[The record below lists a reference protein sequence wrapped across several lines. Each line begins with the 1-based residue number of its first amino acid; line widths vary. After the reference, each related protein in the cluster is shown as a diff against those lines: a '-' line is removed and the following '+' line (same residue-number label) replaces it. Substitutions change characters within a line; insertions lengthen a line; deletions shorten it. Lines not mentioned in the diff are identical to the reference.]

1 MKSIFLS
8 IVKFGLSFLIGLIL
22 IESYIQLAEIDSTS
36 ISKNDSLLGSSI
48 KPNKKLIAFNE
59 GFYLGGSNKYGYWG
73 PSYDIKKPDDC
84 FRIALIGDSYVEG
97 HQVFERNHFRSL
109 LEQGLSKRFDKKVEV
124 LNFGMSG
131 FNLNDGFCMY
141 YDLVKKFNP
150 DLTLI
155 FVSNEDFS
163 NTNSSDRRPKCVI
176 DGDSLYI
183 DYSFRDLPEYL
194 HREKTAWYR
203 GKSVVLGYVFSA
215 ITLIKEKRLLNKLFP
230 KWVDIEESNYESLSK
245 NVIIAA
251 RERKIVEH
259 FLESD
264 QIVFVGSSK
273 LDDKI
278 LEIFNDSSQ
287 KLITIQNIDDKK
299 YHYWEVTGI
308 EGHWNRQGHELV
320 ASSLLNR
327 MKLIK

>member
-1 MKSIFLS
+1 MKKIIFN
-8 IVKFGLSFLIGLIL
+8 IIKFGLSFFLGLIV

-36 ISKNDSLLGSSI
+36 LSKNDSLLGSSI

-59 GFYLGGSNKYGYWG
+59 GFYVGGSNNYGYWG
-73 PSYDIKKPDDC
+73 PSYDLQKPDEC
-84 FRIALIGDSYVEG
+84 YRMALIGDSYVEG

-109 LEQGLSKRFDKKVEV
+109 LEQGLSNKLNKKVEV

-141 YDLVKKFNP
+141 YDLVKKFKP

-163 NTNSSDRRPKCVI
+163 NTNSSNRRPRCVI

-203 GKSVVLGYVFSA
+203 GQSTILGYIFSA
-215 ITLIKEKRLLNKLFP
+215 KTLIKEKRLLNKLFP
-230 KWVDIEESNYESLSK
+230 KWVVAEESNYELQSR
-245 NVIIAA
+245 NIQIAF

-264 QIVFVGSSK
+264 QIIFVGSSK

-278 LEIFNDSSQ
+278 LEIFNDNSQ
-287 KLITIQNIDDKK
+287 KLITIPNIDDKK
-299 YHYWEVTGI
+299 YHYWEVTGLY
-308 EGHWNRQGHELV
+308 GHWNVEGHREI
-320 ASSLLNR
+320 ADCLLKDLKVN
-327 MKLIK
+327 